1 MTFGKKKKVNG
12 EIHQT
17 HNPKAVKIY
26 DFNHCIYTKIYYITY
41 MIYYIKDNAVDIAAV
56 SHTYNTHVFYG
67 FDLLH

>member
-26 DFNHCIYTKIYYITY
+26 DFNHCIYTKKKILYYIH
-41 MIYYIKDNAVDIAAV
+41 DI
-56 SHTYNTHVFYG
+56 
-67 FDLLH
+67 L